1 MRRYHLIALLLIDPF
16 DSVPNNRSVCHVE
29 FATHSVQFMKT
40 YLLFSFCFFVL
51 LQNMMSALPPSQLT
65 YSCGGSNSLVCESMT
80 FDPQLVYAQVIAEA
94 RLYAASLNP
103 SEQQTPPPPK
113 AKLRSS
119 YRDPYDHQFHH
130 RSRSVRVA
138 PQEFCSSPDLQ
149 TSLEDLKVARSSWKA
164 SLLFWKRNKKNKS
177 SSSSSNSS
185 KRSRRST
192 CSSYSA
198 PVVYTEHGGGGDD
211 RDDMKIPST
220 QFRWKKPASWAY
232 VAAGA
237 LSPGYKAG
245 EARIPYVP
253 LSHCTTGHSR
263 FAPQE
268 VAAQPMYLT
277 A

>member
-1 MRRYHLIALLLIDPF
+1 
-16 DSVPNNRSVCHVE
+16 
-29 FATHSVQFMKT
+29 MKT
-40 YLLFSFCFFVL
+40 YLLFSFCFLVL
-51 LQNMMSALPPSQLT
+51 LHNMMSALPPTQQLP
-65 YSCGGSNSLVCESMT
+65 YPCGGSSSLFCESMT

-103 SEQQTPPPPK
+103 SEQQAPPLPK

-164 SLLFWKRNKKNKS
+164 SLLFWKRYKKSKS

-198 PVVYTEHGGGGDD
+198 PVVYTEQGGDD
-211 RDDMKIPST
+211 RDDMKIPSN

-253 LSHCTTGHSR
+253 LSHCTGHSR

-268 VAAQPMYLT
+268 AAGQPMYLT